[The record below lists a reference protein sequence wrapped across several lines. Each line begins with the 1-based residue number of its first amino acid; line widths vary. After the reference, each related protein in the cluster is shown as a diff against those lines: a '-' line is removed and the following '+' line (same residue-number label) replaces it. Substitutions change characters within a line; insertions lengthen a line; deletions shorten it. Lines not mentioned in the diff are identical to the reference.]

1 MPGMEFGGGPS
12 KPPAP
17 GVSAA
22 GQPTRS
28 ALQIRDYCVQSSPK
42 LCEPRGRNNDGV
54 PPPLNILGDLQ
65 EFSAGVLTHGKEE
78 VLSLDLDL
86 LH

>member
-12 KPPAP
+12 KPPTPVVAP
-17 GVSAA
+17 A

-28 ALQIRDYCVQSSPK
+28 ALQIRSYYIQGSPK
-42 LCEPRGRNNDGV
+42 LREPGGRNNDGV
-54 PPPLNILGDLQ
+54 PPPLNILGDLE